1 MLKTCAVAEQCITWH
16 RMGPWGG
23 FPDVCLALVS
33 GVVKPFSLAEEGC
46 FLDKRMFKQP
56 LEAL

>member
-33 GVVKPFSLAEEGC
+33 GVVKTAARVAKL
-46 FLDKRMFKQP
+46 
-56 LEAL
+56 